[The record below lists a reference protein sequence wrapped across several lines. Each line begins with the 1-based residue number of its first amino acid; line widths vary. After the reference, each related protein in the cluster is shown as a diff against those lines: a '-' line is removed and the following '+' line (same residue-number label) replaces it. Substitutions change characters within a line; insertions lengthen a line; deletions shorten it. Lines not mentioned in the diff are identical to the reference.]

1 MEIEMSTG
9 VTTLIAR
16 MKSNPEEFFGDAK
29 RWQFMFREHFRDVMT
44 EAEKGAIHGA
54 MKEVRRLEFDAL
66 VVKEIL
72 RDEREQAEQEKAYA
86 QAFKQVST
94 QGSAGVNLH
103 VPKATYFEGTL
114 AEHAA
119 HHGLLKA
126 KIEAQIRRDDILDA
140 QRLTMLGKQEEW
152 ISK

>member
-54 MKEVRRLEFDAL
+54 MKEVRRLEFDAM

-86 QAFKQVST
+86 QVAT
-94 QGSAGVNLH
+94 HGSVGVNLQA
-103 VPKATYFEGTL
+103 PKATYFKGSL

-119 HHGLLKA
+119 RHDLLKA
-126 KIEAQIRRDDILDA
+126 QIEAHIRCDDILDA
-140 QRLTMLGKQEEW
+140 QRLTMLGKMEEW
-152 ISK
+152 INK